1 MNLRSSIAG
10 SFDQRRGMKAVE
22 GRWRLYTGAMSSI
35 DEIIEIYKRDV
46 DWTLIEENLKRSVQ
60 ERIEAM
66 EQFNEFIG
74 ELRAGVAEQR
84 DAIR

>member
-1 MNLRSSIAG
+1 
-10 SFDQRRGMKAVE
+10 
-22 GRWRLYTGAMSSI
+22 MSSI

-60 ERIEAM
+60 ERIEAL
-66 EQFNEFIG
+66 EQFNEFL
-74 ELRAGVAEQR
+74 EDLRAGVAEQR

>member
-1 MNLRSSIAG
+1 
-10 SFDQRRGMKAVE
+10 
-22 GRWRLYTGAMSSI
+22 MSSI

-46 DWTLIEENLKRSVQ
+46 DRTLIEENLKRSVQ
-60 ERIEAM
+60 ERIEAL
-66 EQFNEFIG
+66 EQFNEFLH